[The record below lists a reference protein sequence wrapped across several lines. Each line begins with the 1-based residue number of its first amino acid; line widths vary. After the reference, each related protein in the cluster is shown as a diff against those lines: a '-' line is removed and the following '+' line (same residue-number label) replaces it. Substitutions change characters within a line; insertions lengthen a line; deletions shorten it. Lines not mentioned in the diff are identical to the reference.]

1 MRASC
6 VRPELEH
13 KEIRAEGEV
22 EEVRLE
28 ELHYELLPGARQGVE
43 DKADDPCGGEDICLE
58 RSGADKNDDRK
69 KNQTACDLREI
80 SSVG

>member
-13 KEIRAEGEV
+13 KEMRAEGEV

-28 ELHYELLPGARQGVE
+28 ELHYELLPGARQG
-43 DKADDPCGGEDICLE
+43 
-58 RSGADKNDDRK
+58 
-69 KNQTACDLREI
+69 
-80 SSVG
+80 